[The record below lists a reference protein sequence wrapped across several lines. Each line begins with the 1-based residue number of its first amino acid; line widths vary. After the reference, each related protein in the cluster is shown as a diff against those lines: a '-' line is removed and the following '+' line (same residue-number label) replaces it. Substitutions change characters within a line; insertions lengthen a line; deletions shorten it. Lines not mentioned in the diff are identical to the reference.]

1 MGEGAR
7 LLFPPRKDFS
17 IYVEKGVVSSTSS
30 GYMLVFLMYLP
41 TPSPNTQG
49 LRKQDLQPRDGAY
62 AVIRTRDVSKLVP
75 SHVPR
80 SVCLCG

>member
-17 IYVEKGVVSSTSS
+17 IYVEKGVVSSTPS

-41 TPSPNTQG
+41 TPSQNTQG
-49 LRKQDLQPRDGAY
+49 LRKQDL
-62 AVIRTRDVSKLVP
+62 
-75 SHVPR
+75 
-80 SVCLCG
+80 